1 MAVIVGLMRFLKS
14 RLAWLLIFAFAAF
27 WLLMRLQVEWLWF
40 AQFDLQSM
48 LLRRWLWQL
57 GGLLISLFAIAA
69 CYFWQRHW
77 INPKNHQDIN
87 EPFMRLIGWRY
98 GLVLI
103 CCLVL
108 VVGDL
113 VLLSRLAW
121 LASFKPFVLGYWW
134 AEPFEGLWAVVIPLS
149 TVLITTSLMLGTVKV
164 GRFAQIAGSACFS
177 ISVARGWGLWSLALA
192 IPPTGIR
199 EPLLGAD
206 VSFGLGRYP
215 ALSVGLT
222 LLLLQLVLTVSTSFF
237 IQLSKPEILSDWLY
251 PGLTSKQS
259 NLLRPI
265 ISLILLNLAAINWL
279 SRHQLLWTENG
290 TFAGA
295 GWLDVH
301 LIIPLRNCSSVGLL
315 LLALLLIPTSG
326 IYRLRLWRVA
336 VATFA
341 IISALLEILVAPVVQ
356 WMVVKPRELE
366 LEKPYL
372 INGINATRRAFQLD
386 SITTTQINPQPY
398 LTLSDLEEGA
408 STLRNIRLW
417 DSQPLLATNRQLQQL
432 RSYYRFSNAA
442 VDRYNLLP
450 GSMNR
455 QQVMIT
461 ARELDQTALPKRS
474 RTWLNRHFV
483 FTHGYG
489 FTLSPVNTKAVD
501 GLPEYFIS
509 DIGRATRVEGSK
521 QLEISKEDV
530 MRSVP
535 IGRAALYFGMLPSPY
550 ALAPTKVKEL
560 DYPEGDNNSYNHYS
574 GSGGVPLKTIW
585 QRIAA
590 AVYLYE
596 PRLLNNVS
604 LTNKSRLL
612 IRREVRQ
619 RLLAIA
625 PFIEVTDD
633 PYLVSISI
641 EKGDS
646 GYNPSQNQYWIVEG
660 YTSSRSYPYAASLH
674 NDRPVRYL
682 RNSIKAT
689 VDAYSGRVQ
698 LYISEPQDPIILG
711 WQRLFP
717 DLFKPLDDMPSGLRE
732 HLKVPTDLFDAQVQQ
747 LLRYHVTDPTIF
759 YSGDDVWQVP
769 MELYGRQQVPVIP
782 YHTTAQ
788 LRASEGLE
796 FLLLQPL
803 TPLARPNL
811 SAWLA
816 ARSDGSNYG
825 KLVLLRFPSQTPIF
839 GPEQI
844 QALINQDPE
853 ISQQFGLWDR
863 AGSEVVQGNLLVVPL
878 GNALLYV
885 EPVYLRAR
893 QGGLP
898 TLTRIVV
905 SDGKRIA
912 MAENLLDGLRA
923 LVKDS
928 NAR

>member
-1 MAVIVGLMRFLKS
+1 
-14 RLAWLLIFAFAAF
+14 
-27 WLLMRLQVEWLWF
+27 
-40 AQFDLQSM
+40 
-48 LLRRWLWQL
+48 
-57 GGLLISLFAIAA
+57 
-69 CYFWQRHW
+69 
-77 INPKNHQDIN
+77 
-87 EPFMRLIGWRY
+87 
-98 GLVLI
+98 
-103 CCLVL
+103 
-108 VVGDL
+108 
-113 VLLSRLAW
+113 
-121 LASFKPFVLGYWW
+121 
-134 AEPFEGLWAVVIPLS
+134 
-149 TVLITTSLMLGTVKV
+149 
-164 GRFAQIAGSACFS
+164 
-177 ISVARGWGLWSLALA
+177 
-192 IPPTGIR
+192 
-199 EPLLGAD
+199 
-206 VSFGLGRYP
+206 
-215 ALSVGLT
+215 
-222 LLLLQLVLTVSTSFF
+222 
-237 IQLSKPEILSDWLY
+237 
-251 PGLTSKQS
+251 
-259 NLLRPI
+259 
-265 ISLILLNLAAINWL
+265 
-279 SRHQLLWTENG
+279 
-290 TFAGA
+290 
-295 GWLDVH
+295 
-301 LIIPLRNCSSVGLL
+301 
-315 LLALLLIPTSG
+315 
-326 IYRLRLWRVA
+326 
-336 VATFA
+336 
-341 IISALLEILVAPVVQ
+341 
-356 WMVVKPRELE
+356 
-366 LEKPYL
+366 
-372 INGINATRRAFQLD
+372 
-386 SITTTQINPQPY
+386 
-398 LTLSDLEEGA
+398 
-408 STLRNIRLW
+408 
-417 DSQPLLATNRQLQQL
+417 
-432 RSYYRFSNAA
+432 
-442 VDRYNLLP
+442 
-450 GSMNR
+450 
-455 QQVMIT
+455 
-461 ARELDQTALPKRS
+461 
-474 RTWLNRHFV
+474 
-483 FTHGYG
+483 
-489 FTLSPVNTKAVD
+489 
-501 GLPEYFIS
+501 
-509 DIGRATRVEGSK
+509 
-521 QLEISKEDV
+521 
-530 MRSVP
+530 
-535 IGRAALYFGMLPSPY
+535 
-550 ALAPTKVKEL
+550 
-560 DYPEGDNNSYNHYS
+560 
-574 GSGGVPLKTIW
+574 
-585 QRIAA
+585 RIAA

-625 PFIEVTDD
+625 PFIEVTED

-646 GYNPSQNQYWIVEG
+646 GYNSSQNQYWIVEG

-698 LYISEPQDPIILG
+698 LYISEPRDPIILG